1 MPSLVQIDLVDF
13 LMMLCLYTG
22 EKEKEIMH
30 HKFTMD
36 DERHQVL
43 AKAHMTLNVDST
55 SKSCDKTLPL
65 VM

>member
-22 EKEKEIMH
+22 EKKKETMH

-43 AKAHMTLNVDST
+43 LILKVGNLVDY
-55 SKSCDKTLPL
+55 LIIVHL
-65 VM
+65 VNIL

>member
-1 MPSLVQIDLVDF
+1 
-13 LMMLCLYTG
+13 
-22 EKEKEIMH
+22 MH

-55 SKSCDKTLPL
+55 LKSCDKTLPL

>member
-1 MPSLVQIDLVDF
+1 
-13 LMMLCLYTG
+13 MMLCLYTG
-22 EKEKEIMH
+22 EKKETMH